1 MIYFLI
7 FFGDIFPFFIGDIF
21 PFFIGDIFPA
31 LPVSW
36 SVTWWSL
43 AVPSAAAY
51 NWTFL
56 VFCPTAKMVRFIKSN
71 CAGEAHDLPA
81 SAQVPECPPPK
92 DETGFDLMFNSISIL
107 VGALQC

>member
-1 MIYFLI
+1 MEEKRAMTVIYFL
-7 FFGDIFPFFIGDIF
+7 
-21 PFFIGDIFPA
+21 
-31 LPVSW
+31 VSW
-36 SVTWWSL
+36 AVALGSP

-81 SAQVPECPPPK
+81 SARVPECPPPK
-92 DETGFDLMFNSISIL
+92 DETGFDLMFNSIL
-107 VGALQC
+107 VGALHSAMLKM